1 MSLSKSTEYFMSFM
15 AVLYVF
21 LLLCIIMFGYY
32 NMKHYA
38 DCILEDAADIF
49 MCFSEDVESLEDKN
63 E

>member
-1 MSLSKSTEYFMSFM
+1 
-15 AVLYVF
+15 
-21 LLLCIIMFGYY
+21 
-32 NMKHYA
+32 MKHYA